1 MKIAF
6 VSTMNKKLYDFY
18 GKRFLEEFAKF
29 ASKEIQLF
37 IIFEGAYPE
46 EILKISENIIIC
58 PLMSEDHSIFLKKFG
73 SLHEA
78 RGLKIKMFVEDG
90 QQKINFRPDY
100 RYDAVRFSFKPFSV
114 HQSLDYVP
122 GDLDYLI
129 WTDADLRC
137 KKPFGPLDLIKFLPD
152 DDEVM
157 SYLGR
162 KNAYSECGFLGF
174 NLNQKKTRE
183 YINRMIEIYKN
194 GEIFSLDQ
202 WHDSFIWDHVR
213 VEFQNEFQ
221 TKFKDISGDG
231 NEKEHVY
238 INTGLDEFFD
248 HLKGP
253 QRKTEG
259 QSSSE
264 DYEKLIH

>member
-37 IIFEGAYPE
+37 IIFEGVYPD
-46 EILKISENIIIC
+46 EIVNLSDNIIIGPVMC
-58 PLMSEDHSIFLKKFG
+58 VDVSTFLKKFG

-78 RGLKIKMFVEDG
+78 RGLKIKIFEEDG

-100 RYDAVRFSFKPFSV
+100 RYDAVRFSFKPFSI
-114 HQSLDYVP
+114 HQSLDYIP

-137 KKPFGPLDLIKFLPD
+137 KKPFEPLDLMKFLPD
-152 DDEVM
+152 DHEVM

-183 YINRMIEIYKN
+183 YINRMIEIYRD

-221 TKFKDISGDG
+221 TKFKDISGNG

-259 QSSSE
+259 KSSSE

>member
-37 IIFEGAYPE
+37 IIFEGVYPE

-58 PLMSEDHSIFLKKFG
+58 PLMSEDHSTFLKKFG

-78 RGLKIKMFVEDG
+78 RGLKIKIFEEDG

-100 RYDAVRFSFKPFSV
+100 RYDAVRFSFKPFSI
-114 HQSLDYVP
+114 HQSLDYIP

-137 KKPFGPLDLIKFLPD
+137 KKPFEPLDLMKFLPD
-152 DDEVM
+152 DHEVM

-183 YINRMIEIYKN
+183 YIN
-194 GEIFSLDQ
+194 
-202 WHDSFIWDHVR
+202 
-213 VEFQNEFQ
+213 
-221 TKFKDISGDG
+221 
-231 NEKEHVY
+231 
-238 INTGLDEFFD
+238 
-248 HLKGP
+248 
-253 QRKTEG
+253 
-259 QSSSE
+259 
-264 DYEKLIH
+264 